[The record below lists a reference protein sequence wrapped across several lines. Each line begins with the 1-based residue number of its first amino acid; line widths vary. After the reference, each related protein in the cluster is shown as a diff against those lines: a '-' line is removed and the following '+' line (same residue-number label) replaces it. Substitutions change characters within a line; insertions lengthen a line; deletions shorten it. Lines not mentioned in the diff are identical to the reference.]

1 MYVLVYFLC
10 FSHITHF
17 ENILYL
23 FTPPLF
29 LPSDFVFYLLRFRS
43 PFPASIRGFRLFSTI
58 FDLFS
63 AGCVSLTYF
72 GLYRFGYC
80 FPGLLS
86 RGSSLMKFPISLW
99 SRYSMSR
106 CYYCNHQVELG
117 FLFSLGFLA
126 WSG

>member
-1 MYVLVYFLC
+1 MYVCTSLFSVFFL
-10 FSHITHF
+10 HYTF

-63 AGCVSLTYF
+63 AGCVSLYIF
-72 GLYRFGYC
+72 WSLSLWLL
-80 FPGLLS
+80 FPGS
-86 RGSSLMKFPISLW
+86 IISGIE
-99 SRYSMSR
+99 SDEVSDISV
-106 CYYCNHQVELG
+106 VEV
-117 FLFSLGFLA
+117 
-126 WSG
+126 

>member
-1 MYVLVYFLC
+1 MYVCTSLFSVIFL
-10 FSHITHF
+10 HYTF

-29 LPSDFVFYLLRFRS
+29 LPSDFVFYLLLFRS
-43 PFPASIRGFRLFSTI
+43 PFSATIRSFSTI
-58 FDLFS
+58 FRLFYS

-72 GLYRFGYC
+72 DLLRFGYC

-86 RGSSLMKFPISLW
+86 LGSSLMKCPISPWL
-99 SRYSMSR
+99 RCSMSR
-106 CYYCNHQVELG
+106 CYCYNLQVELG